1 MSFRFPFPVDD
12 EVARV
17 LDSGL
22 PPASAREAGLD
33 YTGPVAYWRGE
44 RYGVVA
50 YFEYSDGTYK
60 VSNVI
65 CELHPDGVWV
75 LRGGGGCDLTHHPA
89 DLAGERWAGRRVD
102 WAAGVSLEG
111 EAAATIGWASAGVV
125 RIEARVAE
133 SAVAHVDIE
142 SSSGAFVIGVE
153 SPVDAE
159 FVALD
164 HDSNPVPRPDGTI
177 ESLTVTAAD
186 PF

>member
-142 SSSGAFVIGVE
+142 SSSGAFVIGLE
-153 SPVDAE
+153 PPVDAE
-159 FVALD
+159 LVALD
-164 HDSNPVPRPDGTI
+164 HDSNPILRPDGSP
-177 ESLTVTAAD
+177 ESFPVTAD
-186 PF
+186 HF